1 MRAQSADSISPTGQM
16 FTLRAP
22 FFTEV
27 TEVWPRA
34 NWAVVTNNLSTIIE
48 VVQIDVALVE
58 GFHMAFF
65 WRMKIS
71 EV

>member
-1 MRAQSADSISPTGQM
+1 MRAQSAYSISPTGQI

-34 NWAVVTNNLSTIIE
+34 NWAVVKIIIR
-48 VVQIDVALVE
+48 Q
-58 GFHMAFF
+58 
-65 WRMKIS
+65 
-71 EV
+71 